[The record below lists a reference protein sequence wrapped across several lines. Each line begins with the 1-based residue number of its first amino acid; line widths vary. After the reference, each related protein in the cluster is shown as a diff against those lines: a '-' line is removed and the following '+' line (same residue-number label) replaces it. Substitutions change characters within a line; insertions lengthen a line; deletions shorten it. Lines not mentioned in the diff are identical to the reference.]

1 MKPREKKT
9 SGQDNLFRDRL
20 ENILN
25 RKHELYRL
33 AGIIDWA
40 SLEQRF
46 GQYYSEK
53 GRPGIPIRLMV
64 GLTYLEHAFGFSDE
78 EVVARWVENPYWQY
92 FCGEEYFQHELPID
106 PSSLSR
112 WRKRIGEDGGEA
124 ILAASVQAG
133 IVSKAVKESS
143 FERITI
149 DTTVQPKAITYPTD
163 AKLYNHAREILV
175 RLCHKTDVQ
184 LRQSYARIGP
194 RTAMMAAR
202 YFHARQAKRG
212 KRAVKKLKT
221 ILGRV
226 YRDVERKIAEEPAL
240 KWMFS
245 HTMELVDRLLHQ
257 ERHDKN
263 KLYSLWAPEVECIS
277 KGKSHQKYEFGVKV
291 SVATTNRDNFV
302 VGMQAIHG
310 NPFDGHTLQQALT
323 QVERV
328 TGQKPERC
336 YVDRGYRGNGVNDLA
351 VFISGRKRGV
361 TPTIRKEL
369 RRRSAIEPI
378 IGHMKEDGKLGRN
391 YLRDSLGDK
400 INALL
405 CGGGHNLRIIL
416 RKLREFLSIFGGSF
430 RKSLKLILQQRFWMS
445 PGGCPAYCKN

>member
-1 MKPREKKT
+1 MRPREQKRG
-9 SGQDNLFRDRL
+9 GQDSLFRDRL

-25 RKHELYRL
+25 RKHELFRL
-33 AGIIDWA
+33 AGIIDWS
-40 SLEQRF
+40 SLEQQF
-46 GQYYSEK
+46 GQYYSEN

-78 EVVARWVENPYWQY
+78 EVVAKWVENPYWQY
-92 FCGEEYFQHELPID
+92 FCGEHYFQHELPID

-112 WRKRIGEDGGEA
+112 WRKRIGENGAEA
-124 ILAASVQAG
+124 ILAATIQAG
-133 IVSKAVKESS
+133 VASKAVKESS
-143 FERITI
+143 FERITV

-163 AKLYNHAREILV
+163 ARLYNHAREILV
-175 RLCHKTDVQ
+175 RLCRDTGIQ

-202 YFHARQAKRG
+202 YFHARQTKRG

-221 ILGRV
+221 MLGRV
-226 YRDVERKIAEEPAL
+226 YRDVERKIADNPMAP
-240 KWMFS
+240 KMFA
-245 HTMELVDRLLHQ
+245 HTMNLVDRLLHQ
-257 ERHDKN
+257 ERHDKE

-277 KGKSHQKYEFGVKV
+277 KGKSHRKYEFGVKV

-310 NPFDGHTLQQALT
+310 NPFDGHTLQQALM

-328 TGQKPERC
+328 TNQKPERC
-336 YVDRGYRGNGVNDLA
+336 YVDRGYRGNSVNEVA

-361 TPTIRKEL
+361 TPTIKKEL
-369 RRRSAIEPI
+369 RRRSAIEPV

-391 YLRDSLGDK
+391 YLRDRLGDK

-416 RKLREFLSIFGGSF
+416 RKLREFLSLLDRSFWSTLWEILHGDLLGSPDVMPVAG
-430 RKSLKLILQQRFWMS
+430 K
-445 PGGCPAYCKN
+445 

>member
-1 MKPREKKT
+1 MRPKEIKRG
-9 SGQDNLFRDRL
+9 GQDSLFRDRL
-20 ENILN
+20 DNILN
-25 RKHELYRL
+25 RKHELFRL

-40 SLEQRF
+40 SVDQQF
-46 GQYYSEK
+46 GQYYSEN

-92 FCGEEYFQHELPID
+92 FCGEQYFQHELPID

-112 WRKRIGEDGGEA
+112 WRKRIGEEGAEA
-124 ILAASVQAG
+124 ILAATVQAG
-133 IVSKAVKESS
+133 LASKAVKESS
-143 FERITI
+143 FERITV
-149 DTTVQPKAITYPTD
+149 DTTVQPKAVTYPTD

-175 RLCHKTDVQ
+175 RLCRDAGIQ
-184 LRQSYARIGP
+184 LRQSYSRIGP

-221 ILGRV
+221 MLGRV
-226 YRDVERKIAEEPAL
+226 YRDVERKIDGNSMAQE
-240 KWMFS
+240 MFA
-245 HTMELVDRLLHQ
+245 HTMALVDRLLHQ
-257 ERHDKN
+257 QRHDKN
-263 KLYSLWAPEVECIS
+263 KLYSMWAPEVECIS
-277 KGKSHQKYEFGVKV
+277 KGKSHRKYEFGVKV

-302 VGMQAIHG
+302 VGMQAIYG

-328 TGQKPERC
+328 TNQKPERC
-336 YVDRGYRGNGVNDLA
+336 YVDRGYRGNGVKEVP
-351 VFISGRKRGV
+351 VFMSGRKRGI
-361 TPTIRKEL
+361 TPTIKKEL
-369 RRRSAIEPI
+369 RRRSAIEPV

-391 YLRDSLGDK
+391 YLRDCLGDK

-405 CGGGHNLRIIL
+405 CGSGHNLRIIL
-416 RKLREFLSIFGGSF
+416 RKLRDFLFL
-430 RKSLKLILQQRFWMS
+430 LKGCCAEAFYMILA
-445 PGGCPAYCKN
+445 PAFYGLANIRQPAEI